1 MGVPRT
7 IRLPMSPP
15 DRAPPDPGREG
26 RRRRLAPGQPS
37 PTATGAAVTADA
49 SDSVLRET
57 LAQGANRL
65 GVPLGPEQLDRLLK
79 YRALLEKWSRVHN
92 ITAVRDGPAIVAR
105 HLLDSLA
112 IVPALRLQAESC
124 TGRPLRV
131 LDAGS
136 GAGLPG
142 LVVAIAMNE
151 VEVCCVDSVA
161 KKAAFV
167 RHAAAELAVP
177 NIRVEHAR
185 VEALD
190 VGPFDVVVSRAFAS
204 LADFVRLTRRH
215 LRRGGV
221 WLAMKGQRSDEE
233 SAALPADVEMFHVEP
248 INVPGVVAP
257 RCLIWMRV
265 VR

>member
-7 IRLPMSPP
+7 IRPPMSLP
-15 DRAPPDPGREG
+15 DRRAPPDPGREG
-26 RRRRLAPGQPS
+26 RRRRRATGYSS
-37 PTATGAAVTADA
+37 PTTGGVMMADA
-49 SDSVLRET
+49 SDSALRET
-57 LAQGANRL
+57 LVEGASRL
-65 GVPLGPEQLDRLLK
+65 GVLLRPDQLDRLLK

-92 ITAVRDGPAIVAR
+92 ITAVRDGPAIIAR

-112 IVPALRLQAESC
+112 IVPALRRQAECSA
-124 TGRPLRV
+124 GRPLRV

-142 LVVAIAMNE
+142 IVVAIAMTD
-151 VEVCCVDSVA
+151 VEVCCVDAVA

-167 RHAAAELAVP
+167 RHAVAELALP

-190 VGPFDVVVSRAFAS
+190 AGPFDVVVSRAFAS

-215 LRRGGV
+215 IRPGGI
-221 WLAMKGQRSDEE
+221 WLAMKGRRPDEE
-233 SAALPADVEMFHVEP
+233 TAALPADVEMFHVEP
-248 INVPGVVAP
+248 VAVPGVAAP
-257 RCLIWMRV
+257 RCLIWMRA
-265 VR
+265 R